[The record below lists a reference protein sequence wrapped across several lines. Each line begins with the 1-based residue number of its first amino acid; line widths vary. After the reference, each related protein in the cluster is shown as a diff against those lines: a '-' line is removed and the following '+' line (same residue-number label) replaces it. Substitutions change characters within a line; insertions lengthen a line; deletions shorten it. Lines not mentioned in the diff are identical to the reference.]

1 MGRDR
6 DYLRQRP
13 VEVQED
19 ARAVGPLYER
29 AEQLVGHRYER
40 TGHYTARMSRR
51 ALASS
56 LLLLVLAGCRPD
68 TVDLVY
74 RFPEG
79 SRQYRLEAS
88 IESRWDIG
96 ESGAGSCHVVLD
108 VSENVRERD
117 GDTAVVEVAMS
128 PVDVDEDGLGCPR
141 GGGFA
146 LEIDSNGRVLD
157 VLEVDGVDATDLA
170 QEEEAFIGTYRP
182 TLPGT
187 PVALGDVW
195 ESQPQAE
202 VGSIAQLA
210 TRGELEALYMD
221 DDGPVAELSYGG
233 TGPLGWQTELPQG
246 SAGLAG
252 SAETESTATFDI
264 ERGVLLEASSH
275 LSGNFDVRVLP
286 SSGGRTPVTGTLSLD
301 LELTVSTND

>member
-1 MGRDR
+1 M
-6 DYLRQRP
+6 P
-13 VEVQED
+13 
-19 ARAVGPLYER
+19 
-29 AEQLVGHRYER
+29 
-40 TGHYTARMSRR
+40 RR
-51 ALASS
+51 CAFVFV
-56 LLLLVLAGCRPD
+56 LLVLAACRPD
-68 TVDLVY
+68 TVDLTY
-74 RFPEG
+74 RFPKG

-96 ESGAGSCHVVLD
+96 ESGQGSCRVVLD
-108 VSENVRERD
+108 VSEDVRERD
-117 GDTAVVEVAMS
+117 GDTAVVEVTMT
-128 PVDVDEDGLGCPR
+128 PVDVEENGLGCPR

-146 LEIDSNGRVLD
+146 LEIDANGGVQN

-182 TLPGT
+182 TLPGA

-195 ESQPQAE
+195 ESETQAD

-210 TRGELEALYMD
+210 TRGKLESLYMD

-233 TGPLGWQTELPQG
+233 AGPLEWQTELPQG

-252 SAETESTATFDI
+252 SARTESTATFDI

-275 LSGNFDVRVLP
+275 LRGDFDVRVLP